1 MIMEAINRIFF
12 LLQQSASS
20 KRKYDQVSDD
30 NDSISTSSD
39 EDSHEESNVWKN
51 WLKFPNAEKN
61 NTNFHPFS
69 PEKHKIV
76 RCGHGISPRPY
87 LDPSLYKKH
96 LKRHKVLRFPLLVEC
111 TTYID
116 AVLNSNTIRIFE
128 KKIMA
133 VPEFE
138 NNNIQNAVDF
148 LNDIFLSA
156 LRLYKSKQDLTS
168 SESVFNHLLIYRF
181 MDSVALSI
189 QNKHDCGSDFIPGE
203 AYLSAVK
210 KQLKDIGNYKDD

>member
-1 MIMEAINRIFF
+1 
-12 LLQQSASS
+12 
-20 KRKYDQVSDD
+20 
-30 NDSISTSSD
+30 
-39 EDSHEESNVWKN
+39 
-51 WLKFPNAEKN
+51 
-61 NTNFHPFS
+61 
-69 PEKHKIV
+69 
-76 RCGHGISPRPY
+76 
-87 LDPSLYKKH
+87 
-96 LKRHKVLRFPLLVEC
+96 
-111 TTYID
+111 
-116 AVLNSNTIRIFE
+116 
-128 KKIMA
+128 MA

-203 AYLSAVK
+203 AYLSALK
-210 KQLKDIGNYKDD
+210 KQLKDIGNYKDDWFQYKADGIIKMISIRDLELLLVETSGPYANIDKTKSNFDHHKGTFGTLAMLKTIADEFNYAQIDIFVNVKVFFVHATDTDANIWNRDFNPPLESSL